1 MNTELRV
8 AQPAWLADF
17 LRARA
22 APGDDRGRLDEVIAL
37 AGENVRRRS
46 GGPFAAAVYDESSG
60 ARLAAAVNVVLA
72 AHCSLAHAETL
83 ALALAQQSAGCWSL
97 AGRRCV
103 LVSSAEPCAMCLG
116 ALCWSGVTRLL
127 FAAARA
133 DVERIGFDE
142 GPRPAHWRTALRQRG
157 ITVAGPCRRAAA
169 RRVLDDYAAGSGP
182 IYNAAAGCA

>member
-17 LRARA
+17 LQARVL
-22 APGDDRGRLDEVIAL
+22 PGDDRGRLDEVIAL
-37 AGENVRRRS
+37 AGENVARRS

-60 ARLAAAVNVVLA
+60 ERLACAVNVVVP

-83 ALALAQQSAGCWSL
+83 ALALAQQSAGNCSL

-103 LVSSAEPCAMCLG
+103 LASSAEPCAMCLG

-127 FAAARA
+127 YAAARA

-142 GPRPAHWRTALRQRG
+142 GPRPARWRQALQARG
-157 ITVAGPCRRAAA
+157 ITVAGPGRRAAA
-169 RRVLDDYAAGSGP
+169 RSVLEHYAAGNGP
-182 IYNAAAGCA
+182 LYNGTANRL